1 MMALVVNELPFGSEF
16 SPSQIDLPRLLEI
29 VHDTQGNRDQMR
41 ENILTEFFA
50 SHAQKTKDAAKQIKN
65 QKTLALN
72 CTIALTTYGIIDKDG
87 NFTPVGQTLY
97 NLRGTPTVLYD
108 ELARHILLHLN
119 GMRLIAGIQSMMA
132 AGEEVTLDTLREG
145 LKERGLNYPRGGKH
159 PSMMRLWLAKAGVFA
174 ERNWQVNT
182 IRLRQVL
189 GTDDQEFAVLSRFTS
204 EQRAFLMALANTGVT
219 TEQPANEIVKLATAT
234 YGVRFPEKS
243 LPKQVL
249 NAIEEAGYITTTR
262 TTDGR
267 GSRSPD
273 VKPTAKLRADII
285 APLLEQLKGQI
296 DPKLLDLLDKPLAD
310 ILVEVQSEDKYEAGL
325 GLEALAFK
333 LMRTLAMTYVATR
346 LRAQDTGGAEIDLI
360 FESARLVFSRWQVQC
375 KRTAR
380 VALDD
385 IAKEVGLTHFLKSN
399 VIVVVTTGDV
409 GSQARRYANKIMR
422 DSNLCIVL
430 ITGSDLEGIKTNPAF
445 IVDAFRREAEYAM
458 TLKKIDL
465 GETVET

>member
-1 MMALVVNELPFGSEF
+1 MALVVNELPFGSEF
-16 SPSQIDLPRLLEI
+16 SPSQIDLPRLLDI
-29 VHDTQGNRDQMR
+29 VHANQGNRDQLLAD
-41 ENILTEFFA
+41 ILKEFFA
-50 SHAQKTKDAAKQIKN
+50 EHAKKTVDAVKQLKN
-65 QKTLALN
+65 QRTLALN
-72 CTIALTTYGIIDKDG
+72 CRIALGTYGIIDG
-87 NFTPVGQTLY
+87 EANFTPVGQKLY
-97 NLRGTPTVLYD
+97 SLRASPAALYD
-108 ELARHILLHLN
+108 ELAKHILLNLN
-119 GMRLIAGIQSMMA
+119 GMRLVNGITSMMA

-145 LKERGLNYPRGGKH
+145 LEERGVTYPRGGKH

-174 ERNWQVNT
+174 EKNWQVNT
-182 IRLRQVL
+182 IRLRAVL

-204 EQRAFLMALANTGVT
+204 EQRAFLMALANTGVKT
-219 TEQPANEIVKLATAT
+219 AQPANEIVKLATAT

-249 NAIEEAGYITTTR
+249 NALETAGYIETAK

-273 VKPTAKLRADII
+273 VKPTAKLKADII
-285 APLLEQLKGQI
+285 TPLLEQLKGQI
-296 DPKLLDLLDKPLAD
+296 DAKLLDLLDKPLAD

-399 VIVVVTTGDV
+399 VIVVITTGDV

-422 DSNLCIVL
+422 DSNLCIVM
-430 ITGSDLEGIKTNPAF
+430 ITGGDLENIKDNPAF

-465 GETVET
+465 GEAIES

>member
-1 MMALVVNELPFGSEF
+1 MALVVNELPFGSEF
-16 SPSQIDLPRLLEI
+16 SPSQIDLPRLLDI
-29 VHDTQGNRDQMR
+29 VHDNQGNRDQLLA
-41 ENILTEFFA
+41 EILKEFFA
-50 SHAQKTKDAAKQIKN
+50 GHAQKTKDATKQAKN
-65 QKTLALN
+65 QRTLALN
-72 CTIALTTYGIIDKDG
+72 CRIALGTYGIIDGDG
-87 NFTPVGQTLY
+87 NFTATGLKLY
-97 NLRGTPTVLYD
+97 SLRTTPGALYD

-119 GMRLIAGIQSMMA
+119 GMRMVNGIQSMMA
-132 AGEEVTLDTLREG
+132 AGEEVTLDSLREG
-145 LKERGLNYPRGGKH
+145 LEERGLTYPRGGKH
-159 PSMMRLWLAKAGVFA
+159 PSMMRLWLAKAGVFS
-174 ERNWQVNT
+174 EKNWQVNS

-189 GTDDQEFAVLSRFTS
+189 GTDTEEFAVLSRFTS
-204 EQRAFLMALANTGVT
+204 EQRAFLMALANTGVKT
-219 TEQPANEIVKLATAT
+219 DQPANEIVKLATAT

-249 NAIEEAGYITTTR
+249 QALEAAGYISTTK

-273 VKPTAKLRADII
+273 VKPTAKLQADII
-285 APLLEQLKGQI
+285 TPLLEQLKGQI
-296 DPKLLDLLDKPLAD
+296 DAKLLDLLDKPLAD
-310 ILVEVQSEDKYEAGL
+310 ILREVQSEDKYEAGL

-385 IAKEVGLTHFLKSN
+385 IAKEVGLTHFLKST
-399 VIVVVTTGDV
+399 VIVVITTGDV

-430 ITGSDLEGIKTNPAF
+430 ITGSDLENIKNNPAF

-465 GETVET
+465 GEAIES